1 MMPMGTKKL
10 NNYYLSHGQLEA
22 NFLHLKNTSV
32 AAC

>member
-10 NNYYLSHGQLEA
+10 NNYYLSEMEA
-22 NFLHLKNTSV
+22 NFLHLKNKSV